1 MATTP
6 HKAAT
11 VILVRE
17 KTSKGFEVFLVR
29 RHDDSAFMGGNYVY
43 PGGKVDP
50 ADQSTDVLSFC
61 RGLSPERACEIL
73 GHLPSSEESIG
84 YWVAGLRELF
94 EEAGI
99 LLAYGAPGANW
110 WSHSTAPMG
119 RHLPSMVGTGRPKM
133 AHSSSRLA
141 SREVSY
147 CRDDFEGKM
156 LSWVNRIGQEKLLH
170 YRESLHRKD
179 FSLSH
184 LAQEEKIFL
193 ALDQLHYYAHWIT
206 PEARSVRFDT
216 RFFVALH
223 PSGQEASHDQR
234 ETTHGLWITPHRAL
248 EENLKGE
255 VILSPPTLKTLE
267 DLSRF
272 SYIDD
277 VLRSLQG
284 RNTST
289 ILPVF
294 VKLPSEILNVFP
306 WDPEYNI
313 LRKGDMPPSIEHGR
327 LSEPGDNT
335 TRVVLR
341 KGRWYPY
348 CRT

>member
-1 MATTP
+1 MIVTPRKATT
-6 HKAAT
+6 
-11 VILVRE
+11 VVLLRE

-43 PGGKVDP
+43 PGGRVDP
-50 ADQSTDVLSFC
+50 ADQSPDVLSFS
-61 RGLSPERACEIL
+61 RGLSPEKASEIL
-73 GHLPSSEESIG
+73 GNSPPDESIG
-84 YWVAGLRELF
+84 YWIAGIRELF

-99 LLAYGAPGANW
+99 LLAYDSG
-110 WSHSTAPMG
+110 
-119 RHLPSMVGTGRPKM
+119 
-133 AHSSSRLA
+133 
-141 SREVSY
+141 
-147 CRDDFEGKM
+147 GKI
-156 LSWVNRIGQEKLLH
+156 LSWMNRIGQEKLLR

-179 FSLSH
+179 LSLSH
-184 LAQEEKIFL
+184 LAQQEKFFL

-206 PEARSVRFDT
+206 PEARSIRFDT

-234 ETTHGLWITPHRAL
+234 ETTHGLWITPCQAL
-248 EENLKGE
+248 EENLNGE

-272 SYIDD
+272 SSIDD

-284 RNTST
+284 RNTSP

-313 LRKGDMPPSIEHGR
+313 LRKGEMPSSIEHGR
-327 LSEPGDNT
+327 LSGPGDNT

-341 KGRWYPY
+341 EGRWYPY